1 MRKSKIHDKRRVDRL
16 LQALRAGNYIS
27 TACQFAGIDESAYYR
42 WMERGESESSG
53 THYDFRERVLEA
65 RSAAE
70 VESLVQIRQA
80 ANSGT
85 WQAAAWYLERSFP
98 HRWGRFNRTELSGAV
113 SVDVTELDNKITN
126 LLAIESGTDDG
137 E

>member
-16 LQALRAGNYIS
+16 LQALRAGNYI
-27 TACQFAGIDESAYYR
+27 TVACQFAGIDESAYYR
-42 WMERGESESSG
+42 WMERGESEASG
-53 THYDFRERVLEA
+53 THHDFRERVLEA
-65 RSAAE
+65 RSSAE

-98 HRWGRFNRTELSGAV
+98 HRWGRFNRTELSGHVAV
-113 SVDVTELDNKITN
+113 DITELDNKITT
-126 LLAIESGTDDG
+126 LLATEPGVD
-137 E
+137 EEE